1 MGRFRILFGFWL
13 LGFAIGFLGYFLLK
27 QTQLWTY
34 MYQALMMLLGNNE
47 LIMAS
52 LVGLAT
58 ASITLGIIVAWS
70 YSSSST

>member
-27 QTQLWTY
+27 QTELWNY
-34 MYQALMMLLGNNE
+34 MYQALMLILGNNE

-58 ASITLGIIVAWS
+58 SFITLGIIVAWS